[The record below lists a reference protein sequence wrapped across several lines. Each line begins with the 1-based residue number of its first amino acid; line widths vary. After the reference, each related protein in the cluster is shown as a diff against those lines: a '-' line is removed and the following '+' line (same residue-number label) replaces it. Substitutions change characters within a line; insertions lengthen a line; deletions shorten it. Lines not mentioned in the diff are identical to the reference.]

1 MGLHWRKLAFHLL
14 KGNPTTSTN
23 CSSVVRD
30 YVLEINTQLT
40 VLMDSIYRVY
50 NGSQQELSMNHSLN
64 ESSIDLNE
72 FPPMIT
78 MELNE
83 FQ

>member
-1 MGLHWRKLAFHLL
+1 MGLHWRKLAFHSL
-14 KGNPTTSTN
+14 KGSPTSTN

-40 VLMDSIYRVY
+40 ALMHSIYRVY